1 MANYWIDTAAAIEKI
16 AASGLSRE
24 QATAIVDV
32 FAESGSEVAT
42 KSDMNHMQETL
53 QKDMAKQATEL
64 KFFVLKTV
72 IGTGAGLF
80 IALKAS
86 QYLGF

>member
-1 MANYWIDTAAAIEKI
+1 MATYIFDTAEAIDEMVEAGLDRQHARVIVRHI
-16 AASGLSRE
+16 AQMHETL
-24 QATAIVDV
+24 
-32 FAESGSEVAT
+32 AT
-42 KSDMNHMQETL
+42 KSDIQQLETAIG
-53 QKDMAKQATEL
+53 KSAIDL
-64 KFFVLKTV
+64 KYFVLKTV